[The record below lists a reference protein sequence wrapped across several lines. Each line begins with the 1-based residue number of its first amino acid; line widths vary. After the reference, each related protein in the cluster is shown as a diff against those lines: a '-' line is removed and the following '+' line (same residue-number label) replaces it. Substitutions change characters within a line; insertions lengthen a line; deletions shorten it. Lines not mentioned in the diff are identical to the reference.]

1 MILLYTLDTQRRQF
15 LFCHFQAVV
24 FVLTDAFG
32 KDHVGFLKA
41 ETKRQMVQW
50 MFGLVPTDIAL
61 DQSPQN

>member
-1 MILLYTLDTQRRQF
+1 M
-15 LFCHFQAVV
+15 V